1 MEVSPQHNYL
11 ATIMRVLH
19 GVIGEFVDHAQSAIK
34 PISHPVDH
42 YERKRMKNRRSLWT
56 LLLLVLV
63 ASLILAACAAPA
75 EEATE
80 EPAEE
85 PAEEVAEE
93 PAEEPAEEA
102 AEEPAEEVAEEPTEE
117 EAMATLPAVD
127 LVMWSQ
133 DEPALEEEIVAMFD
147 AWAETHAPGSTLEI
161 THYDTENLRT
171 EFQTA
176 ALAGTGPDFMW
187 TVNDHAG
194 PFTTA
199 GLIQPVDDLVDLSL
213 FVEGAVSAVEI
224 DGQHWGIP
232 VSNGNHLMLL
242 YNKSIIDTPPTT
254 VDELIALKD
263 SVPEG
268 IQPFAYN
275 LNEPFWLVPW
285 WGAFGANPVLG
296 EDGHTPSI
304 NTEGMVQALQL
315 VHDFK
320 YTYGIVPQEC
330 DYDCADTL
338 FKEGQVAVIINGD
351 WSLAGYKDVLGDDL
365 GVAVIPT
372 PEGGSTPAPYTS
384 GKFLMFPIS
393 LEGDKYD
400 VAVAFAQY
408 LATDVATQIA
418 LNVPFSRLPAL
429 TEALDDEAVT
439 GDAILAGSAMQ
450 MAAGTGMPPQAEMRC
465 VWDSLRPN
473 LEAVMGDAS
482 TPEDAAAAAQAAAD
496 QCVADLE

>member
-1 MEVSPQHNYL
+1 
-11 ATIMRVLH
+11 
-19 GVIGEFVDHAQSAIK
+19 
-34 PISHPVDH
+34 
-42 YERKRMKNRRSLWT
+42 MKNRRSLWT
-56 LLLLVLV
+56 LLLIALV
-63 ASLILAACAAPA
+63 ALLLAACGGAAPA
-75 EEATE
+75 EEA
-80 EPAEE
+80 AE
-85 PAEEVAEE
+85 A

-102 AEEPAEEVAEEPTEE
+102 AEEPMEEEPMAEEEPMEE
-117 EAMATLPAVD
+117 EAMDTLAAVD
-127 LVMWSQ
+127 LVMWGQ
-133 DEPALEEEIVAMFD
+133 DEPAIEEEIISMFD
-147 AWAETHAPGSTLEI
+147 AWAETNAPGSTLEV

-213 FVEGAVSAVEI
+213 FVEGAVGAVEI

-254 VDELIALKD
+254 VDELIALQD
-263 SVPEG
+263 TVPEG

-296 EDGHTPSI
+296 EDGHTPSV
-304 NTEGMVQALQL
+304 NTPGMVQALQL

-320 YTYGIVPQEC
+320 YTYEIVPQEC

-338 FKEGQVAVIINGD
+338 FKEGQAAVIINGD
-351 WSLAGYKDVLGDDL
+351 WSLAAYKDVLGDDL

-372 PEGGSTPAPYTS
+372 PEGGSTPAPFTS
-384 GKFLMFPIS
+384 GKFLMFPAG

-400 VAVAFAQY
+400 VVVAFAQY
-408 LATDVATQIA
+408 LATEVDNQIA

-429 TEALDDEAVT
+429 AEALDNEAVT
-439 GDAILAGSAMQ
+439 GDEILAGSAMQ
-450 MAAGTGMPPQAEMRC
+450 MAAGVGMPPQAEMRC